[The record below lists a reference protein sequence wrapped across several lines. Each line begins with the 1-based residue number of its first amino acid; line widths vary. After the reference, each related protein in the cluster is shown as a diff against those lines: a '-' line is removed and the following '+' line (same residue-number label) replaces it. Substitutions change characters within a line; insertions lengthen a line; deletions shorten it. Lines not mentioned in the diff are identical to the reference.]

1 MSNRHNEV
9 LENLEELK
17 KGQNQLVDNMQ
28 EMSEM
33 SIISTQLMFH
43 TALLADINES
53 LAIIA
58 DKIGGKEVCDNCPL
72 NAL

>member
-1 MSNRHNEV
+1 MMSKRHDEV
-9 LENLEELK
+9 LEHLEELT
-17 KGQNQLVDNMQ
+17 KGQSKLVDSVG
-28 EMSEM
+28 EMSDE

-58 DKIGGKEVCDNCPL
+58 DKIGGAE
-72 NAL
+72 

>member
-1 MSNRHNEV
+1 MSKRHNEV
-9 LENLEELK
+9 LEHLEELK
-17 KGQNQLVDNMQ
+17 KGQRELVDIVE
-28 EMSEM
+28 EMDNM

-58 DKIGGKEVCDNCPL
+58 DKMGGAE
-72 NAL
+72 

>member
-1 MSNRHNEV
+1 MSKRHNEV
-9 LENLEELK
+9 LENLKALE
-17 KGQNQLVDNMQ
+17 KGQRELTDIVE
-28 EMSEM
+28 EMDDI

-58 DKIGGKEVCDNCPL
+58 DKMGGAE
-72 NAL
+72 

>member
-1 MSNRHNEV
+1 MSKRHNEV

-17 KGQNQLVDNMQ
+17 KGQNKLVDSMQ
-28 EMSEM
+28 EMSDM
-33 SIISTQLMFH
+33 SIISTQLMFY

-58 DKIGGKEVCDNCPL
+58 DKIGGSE
-72 NAL
+72 

>member
-1 MSNRHNEV
+1 MSKRHNEV

-17 KGQNQLVDNMQ
+17 KGQKELVDNMQ
-28 EMSEM
+28 EMSDM

-58 DKIGGKEVCDNCPL
+58 DKIGGVE
-72 NAL
+72 

>member
-1 MSNRHNEV
+1 MSKRHNEV
-9 LENLEELK
+9 LENLKALE
-17 KGQNQLVDNMQ
+17 KGQRELPDIVE
-28 EMSEM
+28 EMDDI

-58 DKIGGKEVCDNCPL
+58 DKMGGAE
-72 NAL
+72 